1 MAKESPKFLGDSI
14 VDAFMADNLSEVKY
28 LGGPVGT
35 GKSVACLFE
44 MINFCLRVVPMEQ
57 DGTPGKAKVL
67 VVRQDQS
74 KIKTTVLQT
83 FRAWFGDVTD
93 DLTKMAYPIVVND
106 VPFKG
111 TVDGEDRTVLITWI
125 FLGVATKDEAETKLR
140 SFEATCAYINETQTY
155 DQP

>member
-14 VDAFMADNLSEVKY
+14 VDACMADNRSEVKY
-28 LGGPVGT
+28 LGGPVST

-83 FRAWFGDVTD
+83 
-93 DLTKMAYPIVVND
+93 L
-106 VPFKG
+106 
-111 TVDGEDRTVLITWI
+111 
-125 FLGVATKDEAETKLR
+125 
-140 SFEATCAYINETQTY
+140 
-155 DQP
+155 